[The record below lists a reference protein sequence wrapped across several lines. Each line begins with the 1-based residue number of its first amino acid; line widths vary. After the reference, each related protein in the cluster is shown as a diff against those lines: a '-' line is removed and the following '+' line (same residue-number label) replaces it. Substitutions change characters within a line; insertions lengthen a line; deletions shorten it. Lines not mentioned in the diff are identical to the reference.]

1 MGQRFYRVVESPR
14 FLDRLESAEPS
25 FIAILLEYVYPI
37 LSANPTG
44 TAGRFPVVYERP
56 FFSIELR
63 SKGGWWG
70 VVIYE
75 VVEDELLVMLH
86 DYLWERI
93 DQPE

>member
-1 MGQRFYRVVESPR
+1 MGQGFYRVVESPR
-14 FLDRLESAEPS
+14 FLERLEAAEPS
-25 FIAILLEYVYPI
+25 FVAILLEYVYPI
-37 LSANPTG
+37 LSAEPTES
-44 TAGRFPVVYERP
+44 AGHFPVVYERP

-75 VVEDELLVMLH
+75 VLQDELLVMLH
-86 DYLWERI
+86 DYLWERL

>member
-1 MGQRFYRVVESPR
+1 MGRRFYRVVESPR
-14 FLDRLESAEPS
+14 FLE
-25 FIAILLEYVYPI
+25 
-37 LSANPTG
+37 
-44 TAGRFPVVYERP
+44 
-56 FFSIELR
+56 
-63 SKGGWWG
+63 G

>member
-1 MGQRFYRVVESPR
+1 VGQRFYRVVESPR

-25 FIAILLEYVYPI
+25 FISILLEYVYPI

-44 TAGRFPVVYERP
+44 TAGQFPVVYERP

-75 VVEDELLVMLH
+75 VLQNELLVMLH